1 MASVNPHTRE
11 LVFKLVF
18 YGPGLGGKTTT
29 LQYIHAATKAEHRGK
44 MVSLATPTDRT
55 LYFDFLPIR
64 VPRVRGMAV
73 RLQLFT
79 VPGQV
84 YYAATRKLVLSGAD
98 AVVFVADSQLGRI
111 DTNQESLD
119 DLHANLNEHNRR
131 LEEVPHT
138 FHWNKRDLSELVA
151 IDELDRRFNK
161 HGAPSLGTVATKGEG
176 VFEGLERITRL
187 VLKSYEN
194 DPKVRIEPTADP
206 KGEGGTPISE
216 EGVAQALRDLEDR
229 SDGAPSFESPTKI
242 SQTLPD
248 GASGLRPS
256 PATGTPAPPVAKN
269 TDAPRSPR
277 APIASPRPPEVR
289 TSSSSSSDKIP
300 SEQIREARE
309 QPKSP
314 SERAREQAKSPS
326 ERARE
331 QSLSPS
337 AGTTKSDSG
346 RAGAVG
352 FSLCELWPENE
363 RESVKQ
369 AESMIGARDAV
380 NATLACDVLV
390 TRVLASAAGL
400 VGTLDAPRDPAVV
413 SMLLGL
419 DGPRYLQFRTVVR
432 AARHREAVSMRDAL
446 ECFSFALEARRAREL
461 LRR

>member
-98 AVVFVADSQLGRI
+98 GVVFVADSQQGRI

-119 DLHANLNEHNRR
+119 DLHANLGEHNRR

-138 FHWNKRDLSELVA
+138 FHWNKRDLTDLVTTE
-151 IDELDRRFNK
+151 ELDRRFNK
-161 HGAPSLGTVATKGEG
+161 FGAPSLGTVATKGDG

-194 DPKVRIEPTADP
+194 DPKVRIEATADP
-206 KGEGGTPISE
+206 KGGELATAVSE
-216 EGVAQALRDLEDR
+216 DGVVQALRELEHR
-229 SDGAPSFESPTKI
+229 GGGATPSPAPATSDADMGAPSFESPTKI
-242 SQTLPD
+242 SHTLPD
-248 GASGLRPS
+248 GSRP
-256 PATGTPAPPVAKN
+256 PPVGTPPPPRAM

-277 APIASPRPPEVR
+277 APIPSPRPPEAR
-289 TSSSSSSDKIP
+289 TPSSDKT
-300 SEQIREARE
+300 
-309 QPKSP
+309 P
-314 SERAREQAKSPS
+314 SERARE
-326 ERARE
+326 
-331 QSLSPS
+331 
-337 AGTTKSDSG
+337 TKSDSG
-346 RAGAVG
+346 RAGSLP
-352 FSLCELWPENE
+352 FSLCDLWPESE

-369 AESMIGARDAV
+369 AEAMIAARDAV
-380 NATLACDVLV
+380 NAALACDVLV

-413 SMLLGL
+413 SLLLGL
-419 DGPRYLQFRTVVR
+419 DGPRYLQFRTTVR
-432 AARHREAVSMRDAL
+432 AARHREAVTMRDAL
-446 ECFSFALEARRAREL
+446 ECFAFALEARRAREL
-461 LRR
+461 LRRER